1 MALIKRGDMFTRL
14 VVIEENV
21 EPPKEKQYARDI
33 GKWHKCM
40 CNCDKHTIVIVPE
53 MSLLN
58 KSNQSCGC
66 LRSELAK
73 EQIVAN
79 REQMIKNGNTT
90 RPISK
95 TSSLTFDG
103 KTQSLTE
110 WADDIGITKQAL
122 SKRLKKMSL
131 KEALTKEGRKHNGNQ
146 TRNDPE

>member
-1 MALIKRGDMFTRL
+1 MIKIGDIFTRL

-21 EPPKEKQYARDI
+21 EPPKEKKYAKDI
-33 GKWHKCM
+33 GKWHKCQ
-40 CNCDKHTIVIVPE
+40 CNCNKHSIVIVPE

-58 KSNQSCGC
+58 KSSQSCGC

-73 EQIVAN
+73 KQIIAN

-122 SKRLKKMSL
+122 SKRLKSL
-131 KEALTKEGRKHNGNQ
+131 SLEEALTKKVRGKNGNQ
-146 TRNDPE
+146 Y